1 MFRDG
6 TRETCAASAISMGG
20 QASKSWPP
28 GAPDRKTKMS
38 KLIGNVAT
46 EPNDDE
52 LFQTKKKHF
61 SKPPD
66 EDLDNFLSGGSTAT
80 ADAEQFPTSRGLVG
94 AGRRSSI
101 R

>member
-1 MFRDG
+1 MFREL

-66 EDLDNFLSGGSTAT
+66 EDLDKCI
-80 ADAEQFPTSRGLVG
+80 VG
-94 AGRRSSI
+94 AVGETFDELVYEMPSERFLY
-101 R
+101 